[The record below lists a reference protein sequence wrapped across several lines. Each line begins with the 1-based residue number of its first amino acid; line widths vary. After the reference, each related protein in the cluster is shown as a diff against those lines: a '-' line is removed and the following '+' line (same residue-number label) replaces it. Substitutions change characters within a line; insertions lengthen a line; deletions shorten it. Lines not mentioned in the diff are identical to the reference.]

1 MNKLLWALAPGL
13 LGVIQAQKQK
23 YLNNDNPNSVINTV
37 RKDLSVGASKVL
49 IGFVISCLMI
59 YSLIQLGEV
68 LKTYINQFEN
78 REALTAIT
86 FSIFAITGGVA
97 LYFIFIY
104 KKEKKNEVLEDQE
117 LEIKNSSAFEISH
130 VFSEFIAGFR
140 EGLQSKPQY
149 SNTRLVKHTIKEA
162 PYENV

>member
-1 MNKLLWALAPGL
+1 MNKLLLALAPGL

-23 YLNNDNPNSVINTV
+23 YLENDNPNSVINTI
-37 RKDLSVGASKVL
+37 RKDLSIGASKVL
-49 IGFVISCLMI
+49 TGFVISCLMI

-78 REALTAIT
+78 KEALTAIV
-86 FSIFAITGGVA
+86 FGIFAITGAVA
-97 LYFIFIY
+97 LYFIFIH
-104 KKEKKNEVLEDQE
+104 KKEKKNEFSERQE
-117 LEIKNSSAFEISH
+117 LEMRNSSTFEISH
-130 VFSEFIAGFR
+130 IFSEFITGFK

-149 SNTRLVKHTIKEA
+149 SNTRMVKQVIKEA